1 MLVDGKYV
9 YYVST
14 DHSLIKVDTNRLLKG
29 IESEDKYEIFAC
41 EQAVCDDAF
50 TMCHDSVTRAI
61 TVLTHTGILF
71 DLETPSRRLDL
82 NTCVKLDDYGW
93 STVSSTHTRI
103 MVAGMNKSNN
113 SIEYVL
119 VDDLSMTV
127 INRVTVIKNVEVENI
142 VEHIRMVAAESRI
155 VVIGVRS
162 RHIDV
167 LQVINNRLFQWK
179 DMYIGFDIF
188 EKRGSGSFFVT
199 KLSYQPKDSKI
210 CIGDQN
216 KLSMIDISLV

>member
-1 MLVDGKYV
+1 MLVDGKDV
-9 YYVST
+9 YFVST

-41 EQAVCDDAF
+41 DQAVCDDVF
-50 TMCHDSVTRAI
+50 TICQYSVTRAI

-71 DLETPSRRLDL
+71 YLEIPSKRLDL

-93 STVSSTHTRI
+93 STVSSTQARI

-127 INRVTVIKNVEVENI
+127 ISRVTVTKNVKAENI
-142 VEHIRMVAAESRI
+142 VKSTFA
-155 VVIGVRS
+155 
-162 RHIDV
+162 
-167 LQVINNRLFQWK
+167 W
-179 DMYIGFDIF
+179 
-188 EKRGSGSFFVT
+188 
-199 KLSYQPKDSKI
+199 
-210 CIGDQN
+210 
-216 KLSMIDISLV
+216 